1 MGRLIFSLLLSTA
14 CFGQTAVPL
23 PRVLDFEAGKPG
35 DLPAGWSA
43 PPGTAFLD
51 DKVFHGGSQSARI
64 ERHPGTPGAY
74 NGIFHS
80 TPIGFAGQ
88 TIALRAYL
96 RTADVT
102 GVIGMWLRVDGP
114 TGSLDFATTQGQG
127 VTGTNDWKEYS
138 ISLPLKAEGETVFF
152 GVLLTGTGTVWADDL
167 RLLVD
172 GTPVADAPKRVA
184 PKTVLTTDTEFNTGS
199 KVAAI
204 ESLSAVQTE
213 NLVTLG
219 KVWGFLKYHHPA
231 ITSGKRHWDYELFR
245 ILPKILAAKD
255 RDAANAAMVEWITG
269 LGEVPAC
276 KPCATLDTGNLA
288 LRPDLAWLD
297 DKSSLGAPLSSR
309 LHEIYINRPASGTQF
324 YVSQVRGVGN
334 PTFDHEPSYGAIKFP
349 DTGMQLLALYRY
361 WNIIQYWFPD
371 RDIIGERWDGALADT
386 LPKFALARDATAF
399 QSEVL
404 KLIARVNDTHAG
416 LSANRSVKPPLGAC
430 QLPVVTR
437 FVGDRAVVA
446 GYAGDEA
453 GKASGMKAGDILTD
467 LDGKSVSALV
477 KEWWPYYS
485 ASNDPTRL
493 RDMGRNLT
501 RGECGPVTVR
511 IQRGGE
517 SIELKTVRMTAP
529 APMPGLTHDLPGDT
543 FQRLSAEIGYLK
555 LSSVKVADVRKYI
568 DSAAGT
574 KGLIIDIR
582 NYPSEFVVFALGAL
596 LVDHPTEF
604 VRFTNGDLSNPG
616 AFHWTPPISLDP
628 APIHYP
634 GKIVILVDEVSQSQA
649 EYTTMAFRT
658 APGAKVIGTT
668 TAGADGNVSP
678 IPLPF
683 GFSSRL
689 SGIGVFYPDK
699 RPTQRVGILSDIEVK
714 PTIEGIRDGR
724 DELLEAAKKEILK

>member
-1 MGRLIFSLLLSTA
+1 
-14 CFGQTAVPL
+14 
-23 PRVLDFEAGKPG
+23 
-35 DLPAGWSA
+35 
-43 PPGTAFLD
+43 
-51 DKVFHGGSQSARI
+51 
-64 ERHPGTPGAY
+64 
-74 NGIFHS
+74 
-80 TPIGFAGQ
+80 
-88 TIALRAYL
+88 
-96 RTADVT
+96 
-102 GVIGMWLRVDGP
+102 
-114 TGSLDFATTQGQG
+114 
-127 VTGTNDWKEYS
+127 
-138 ISLPLKAEGETVFF
+138 
-152 GVLLTGTGTVWADDL
+152 
-167 RLLVD
+167 
-172 GTPVADAPKRVA
+172 
-184 PKTVLTTDTEFNTGS
+184 
-199 KVAAI
+199 
-204 ESLSAVQTE
+204 
-213 NLVTLG
+213 
-219 KVWGFLKYHHPA
+219 
-231 ITSGKRHWDYELFR
+231 
-245 ILPKILAAKD
+245 
-255 RDAANAAMVEWITG
+255 
-269 LGEVPAC
+269 
-276 KPCATLDTGNLA
+276 
-288 LRPDLAWLD
+288 
-297 DKSSLGAPLSSR
+297 
-309 LHEIYINRPASGTQF
+309 
-324 YVSQVRGVGN
+324 
-334 PTFDHEPSYGAIKFP
+334 
-349 DTGMQLLALYRY
+349 MQLLALYRY

-453 GKASGMKAGDILTD
+453 GKASGMKAGDVLTD

-517 SIELKTVRMTAP
+517 SIELKTVRVTAP
-529 APMPGLTHDLPGDT
+529 APMPGLTHDLSGDT
-543 FQRLSAEIGYLK
+543 FQRLSPEIGYLK
-555 LSSVKVADVRKYI
+555 LSSVKVADVKKYI

-616 AFHWTPPISLDP
+616 AFRWTPPISLDP

-658 APGAKVIGTT
+658 APGAKVIGST